1 MNILKSKHYLGLVS
15 LTLGTL
21 FVGGLWIW
29 LSPYVECYVNERT
42 CVYYVE
48 RNSDFF
54 VADFLFAFLM
64 FLLGTVLGFL
74 YKKSWWQAGIWFQLG
89 VAAYSILLS
98 IFVALVGQFVR
109 PLTMLNDLQADAG
122 LELRTLGA
130 IFVLPAVIQVIIT
143 ITGLT
148 RGHESEQGESDE

>member
-1 MNILKSKHYLGLVS
+1 MNILKSKHYQGFLS
-15 LTLGTL
+15 LTLGAL
-21 FVGGLWIW
+21 LVGGLWIW
-29 LSPYVECYVNERT
+29 LSPYVECYVNEGT

-54 VADFLFAFLM
+54 VADFLYAFLM
-64 FLLGTVLGFL
+64 FLLGTVLGLL
-74 YKKSWWQAGIWFQLG
+74 YKKSWWQAGILFQLG
-89 VAAYSILLS
+89 VATYSVLLS

-109 PLTMLNDLQADAG
+109 PLTMLNDLRADAG

-130 IFVLPAVIQVIIT
+130 IFVLPAVIQVIVT

-148 RGHESEQGESDE
+148 RGHESEQAASDE